1 MHFLKIRVCNIEL
14 IIREFEVD
22 VYLTTSYRSDI
33 NREKYGAGKVFGW
46 IGAQEVKDWATK
58 LEIIP
63 TSSHRIKTKF
73 DRSRTKSVV

>member
-14 IIREFEVD
+14 IIREFEFD

-46 IGAQEVKDWATK
+46 IGAQEVKD
-58 LEIIP
+58 
-63 TSSHRIKTKF
+63 
-73 DRSRTKSVV
+73 